1 MLARPTSTNPGGCG
15 IDLADDMRMAA
26 PMRLSEQIIIKPAGK
41 SAPARRRRNGYS
53 LDIDKAPI
61 ACAEPQEIRAVVGP
75 S

>member
-1 MLARPTSTNPGGCG
+1 
-15 IDLADDMRMAA
+15 MRMAA

-53 LDIDKAPI
+53 VDIDKAPI
-61 ACAEPQEIRAVVGP
+61 ARAEPQEIRAVVGP